1 MADVKP
7 GRSMLLLGSPGSGK
21 STFGLQV
28 LESEGS
34 GLVALAP
41 GLDEFA
47 SYQKLYGREGYKIYG
62 FDDPEFFPSM
72 GSMKAEGY
80 DKLLAWLRGVYKTLN
95 ETKGEPPKYKVLV
108 TDTFNSMATL
118 AMNKTLSHMG
128 VDAPPPAMSPTGAAF
143 WGYQRN
149 LMDQLMRACR
159 TIRGMG
165 LHWVCTSHVAE
176 KEAKETSIANAD
188 RVEDAKAKIGIVP
201 AISGGFRDVMAGGF
215 DMVFHCGVTRNQEKK
230 PVYYI
235 RWQGSDRRPTKV
247 RGVYSALAE
256 QDKMRADWPTLEAKL
271 KELEA
276 NV

>member
-1 MADVKP
+1 MKP
-7 GRSMLLLGSPGSGK
+7 GRTMLLMGPPGSGK
-21 STFGLQV
+21 SSFALQV

-34 GLVALAP
+34 GLVVLAP

-47 SYQKLYGREGYKIYG
+47 SYQGLYGKDGYKIYG
-62 FDDPEFFPSM
+62 FDDPEFYPSA
-72 GSMKAEGY
+72 GSLVATGY
-80 DKLLAWLRGVYKTLN
+80 DQLLGLLRGVNKTLS
-95 ETKGEPPKYKVLV
+95 EEAKAGAEPKYKVLV

-149 LMDQLMRACR
+149 LMEQLMRACR
-159 TIRGMG
+159 TIRGLG
-165 LHWVCTSHVAE
+165 LHWVCTTHVAE
-176 KEAKETSIANAD
+176 KELKETSIANAD
-188 RVEDAKAKIGIVP
+188 RIEDAKAKVGIVP

-215 DMVFHCGVTRNQEKK
+215 DMVFHCGVQRNADKQ

-235 RWQGSDRRPTKV
+235 RWMGSDRRPTKV
-247 RGVYSALAE
+247 RGVYGKLAE
-256 QDKMRADWPTLEAKL
+256 GDKMRAHWPTLEAKL

-276 NV
+276 NG